1 MKRKRIVG
9 LVLMIF
15 TASLLISSCTLF
27 KKKEKEQAYDKGK
40 EGQWVYSS
48 QRPSPTGDRKRATTY
63 SKRPYPGQEGEEV
76 ALAGTGSRPIIT
88 PYLSGRL
95 KYKVVVADFQDT
107 TKKGR
112 RGLGGL
118 VTQQLAKQLEESGA
132 VVLVDMEQVKKSL
145 SRGDIGFLSTSS
157 SLWKLRT
164 LLGVQGLVTGKIQ
177 DVLVGTSKPAK
188 AEEAIAL
195 TKMDVKLLD
204 TETGNTIKSIKGE
217 NPIYTSLATGEL
229 NEDKALLKAINF
241 SLQGVTDG
249 ILRGLAPLEWS
260 SSVASVEGDRLYLN
274 AGKSSG
280 LKVGDELE
288 IYNAGRK
295 VSHPV
300 TGVSLGR
307 LPGTLQGKVKVS
319 QFLGLDAAEAKI
331 VSGKNIT
338 TGNLVRLA
346 K

>member
-9 LVLMIF
+9 LVLMMF
-15 TASLLISSCTLF
+15 TATFLISSCTLF
-27 KKKEKEQAYDKGK
+27 KKKEKEQVYDKGK
-40 EGQWVYSS
+40 EGQWVYST
-48 QRPSPTGDRKRATTY
+48 QKPSPAGDQKRATTY
-63 SKRPYPGQEGEEV
+63 SKRPYPGQEGEDV
-76 ALAGTGSRPIIT
+76 ALAGTGTGPIIT

-107 TKKGR
+107 TQKGR
-112 RGLGGL
+112 RRLGGL

-145 SRGDIGFLSTSS
+145 GKGNIGSLSTSS

-164 LLGVQGLVTGKIQ
+164 LLGVQGLVIGKIQ
-177 DVLVGTSKPAK
+177 EVMVGTGKQAK
-188 AEEAIAL
+188 TEEAMAI
-195 TKMDVKLLD
+195 TKMDVMLFD
-204 TETGNTIKSIKGE
+204 AETGNVIRSIKGE
-217 NPIYTSLATGEL
+217 NPLYTSRAVGEL
-229 NEDKALLKAINF
+229 NQDKALLKAVNF

-249 ILRGLAPLEWS
+249 IIRGLAAMEWS
-260 SSVASVEGDRLYLN
+260 SSVASVEGDKLYLN

-288 IYNAGRK
+288 IYTAGRQ
-295 VSHPV
+295 VRHPV

-307 LPGTLQGKVKVS
+307 LPGTLRGKVKVS

-338 TGNLVRLA
+338 TGNMVRLA